1 MIDSAARTLPTT
13 PTPTSTPALQTDPI
27 GLAFD
32 HWVSHGWVDAADGMA
47 LVTSVMRVQQVFL
60 ARVEAVLKPHG
71 LTFARFEVL
80 RLLGFSRTGTLPI
93 GKIGER
99 LQVHAASVTNAVQRL
114 EAGGLV
120 ERRPNP
126 EDGRSVLV
134 SITAAGEVVVGHCT
148 LALNQ
153 DVFSVMPLLP
163 ERQREVFDAL
173 RVVRRAYGDWG
184 DADASDGFR

>member
-1 MIDSAARTLPTT
+1 VTIAVIDSAPR
-13 PTPTSTPALQTDPI
+13 SSPALRTDPI

-32 HWVSHGWVDAADGMA
+32 HWVSHGWNDAADGMA
-47 LVTSVMRVQQVFL
+47 LVTSIMRVQQVFL
-60 ARVEAVLKPHG
+60 AHVETVLKPLG

-114 EAGGLV
+114 EADGLV
-120 ERRPNP
+120 ERSPHP

-134 SITAAGEVVVGHCT
+134 TVTGTGIALVDRCT
-148 LALNQ
+148 LALNEA
-153 DVFSVMPLLP
+153 VFAVMPLAP

-173 RVVRRAYGDWG
+173 RVVRQAYGDWT
-184 DADASDGFR
+184 SSE